1 MKIYD
6 FILSFCILLSISC
19 TSDNNIDDD
28 SLRIVESNLVFN
40 SNGGTGSI
48 TIESTSPFNIKSSES
63 WCTVDGTKNA
73 TVSVEPNHNIEGR
86 SAVLTITTD
95 RGAVSYVP
103 VVQAGHILM
112 VYGDSIIG
120 VDNNAHYREIDI
132 SSSDGV
138 SVICD
143 QEWLTGSINGTKLI
157 LQTEKNKTGGIRSTT
172 VVLRGMNN
180 SVNIKVIQGD
190 ISEILG
196 EYELSGSSITTV
208 NARGNGY
215 LHPATIKAVLQN
227 DDLGIGYEL
236 SLPEYDYVIPLR
248 NNDKNS
254 FLLILNGG
262 KHVGTV
268 KVRNTEYALF
278 TAFSDKSGSSVTFS
292 METAMDILFD
302 NVNNTV
308 VGSFMDIGSWRGNK
322 ADALCLYAALP
333 SSITS
338 ILDATSYNGWW
349 LRVESPFLKK
359 KE

>member
-1 MKIYD
+1 MRRKKLPVLIALCLGAGMMIYPLLWLVGAT
-6 FILSFCILLSISC
+6 FRTNTEIFSSAGILPLHPVLDGWKTALQAYGGQINLLRALCNTYQFAI
-19 TSDNNIDDD
+19 
-28 SLRIVESNLVFN
+28 
-40 SNGGTGSI
+40 
-48 TIESTSPFNIKSSES
+48 PK
-63 WCTVDGTKNA
+63 
-73 TVSVEPNHNIEGR
+73 
-86 SAVLTITTD
+86 VL
-95 RGAVSYVP
+95 
-103 VVQAGHILM
+103 L
-112 VYGDSIIG
+112 
-120 VDNNAHYREIDI
+120 
-132 SSSDGV
+132 SSDGI